1 MADILTAEQQAAVE
15 NRGRSLLVSA
25 AAGSGKTKV
34 LVERLFSY
42 VESGEANLDDF
53 LIITYTRAAAAEL
66 RGKIAKVLGE
76 KLQENPLNA
85 HLQRQ
90 LLRVYRADI
99 KTVDAFCTAL
109 LRENCHLLRE
119 DARGHALRPDFRV
132 LDENEAQLLRER
144 VLARTLD
151 EFYETMRDGDGASL
165 LADTLGAGRD
175 DRALGALVLELHGKL
190 QAQPYMD
197 RWLASQE
204 QLWHDLPPRVEDTVY
219 GTLLLSMVRRK
230 ALHCAALLRGAAE
243 EMASDAALADKYA
256 PLFLG
261 VAEQFA
267 FLAASAEEDWDA
279 AAKRRVDFPRLTAV
293 RKCED
298 EALKAKMQGVWN
310 GCKKTAK
317 GFDEVFSV
325 TSAEAMEDLR
335 AMAPAMLALLKLT
348 ADFSRAYQEEKRR
361 RNAADFSDQEHEAID
376 LLLGA
381 DGQPTDLARTVSQ
394 RYREIMVDEYQDTNE
409 VQNCIFSAISREGK
423 NLFTVGDVKQSIY
436 RFRLADPRIFL
447 DHYLRYPHAADAA
460 EGESAK
466 LLLSK
471 NFRSRDTVLDAAN
484 FVFRNVLSRE
494 MGELDYGEDESLHV
508 GASYPENPDCCTEF
522 HFVEMS
528 AQESDTEKLRAA
540 RAEASFAADY
550 IQRLIAGGFTVQ
562 DDKTHEP
569 RAVREEDIVILMR
582 SPRTRLADYRRALES
597 RGLHCAAESDGGFYE
612 TMEVAV
618 TFALLEILD
627 NPRQDVPLISVLR
640 SPLFGFTPN
649 RLAELRAKTPGGD
662 FYDALAADG
671 GEDSVR
677 FLALLRELRESAQTL
692 TLTEL
697 VAALYERCHI
707 PAVFGAMRG
716 GAARRENLRAFF
728 SLAEEFE
735 RGGGRGLFAFVRHL
749 REQLESGEPPV
760 PQTTHAAQGVRI
772 MSIHK
777 SKGLEFPVVILADL
791 ARPFSRMDFQSS
803 VLVHPEY
810 GLGPV
815 CVDTKRSIKYPT
827 AARLALERQL
837 RREAKAEELRVLY
850 VAMTRAKEKLVMVH
864 TQANAKSRVAD
875 LLALSDC
882 PVLPE
887 AVDSGKCM
895 GDWIMLPLL
904 QRSEAASLRE
914 LAGQNGEGS
923 FYADETPWTVRVHDG
938 LSFVTPQQRPDD
950 APVDAAPPK
959 DELPVDFA
967 ALSYR
972 YPYAGQT
979 AFPAK
984 LTATQLKGRALDE
997 EISENTTLPPRLRSL
1012 YKPKFLAGETT
1023 LTGAERGTALHLVMQ
1038 DLDFFCEASEQSVRE
1053 QVEKLRAQR
1062 KLTDEQASAVDVRA
1076 IVRFLRSD
1084 LAARIRKNAQTVRRE
1099 YRFSLLRPVRD
1110 FATLDADDAV
1120 LLQGVVDCFFEEDG
1134 ELVVVDFKTDRIGR
1148 TQIEER
1154 AEHYRPQLEA
1164 YSMALMRVMG
1174 KKVREKVLY
1183 FFSVGEEKV
1192 L

>member
-66 RGKIAKVLGE
+66 RGKIDKVLGE
-76 KLQENPLNA
+76 KLQEDPLNA

-197 RWLASQE
+197 RWLASQA

-243 EMASDAALADKYA
+243 EMATDKAIADKYA

-267 FLAASAEEDWDA
+267 LLAVSAEEDWDA
-279 AAKRRVDFPRLTAV
+279 AAKRRVDFPRLTPV
-293 RKCED
+293 RKCGD

-640 SPLFGFTPN
+640 SPLFGFTPD

-671 GEDSVR
+671 GEDSAR
-677 FLALLRELRESAQTL
+677 FLALLRELRESARTL

-777 SKGLEFPVVILADL
+777 SKGLEFPIVILADL

-850 VAMTRAKEKLVMVH
+850 VAMTRAKEKLVMVC
-864 TQANAKSRVAD
+864 ARAGAAKHLAD
-875 LLALSDC
+875 LCAVTSC
-882 PVLPE
+882 PVRPE
-887 AVDSGKCM
+887 TVEEQKCM
-895 GDWIMLPLL
+895 ADWILLPLL
-904 QRSEAASLRE
+904 CRPEAAPLRE
-914 LAGQNGEGS
+914 LAG
-923 FYADETPWTVRVHDG
+923 A
-938 LSFVTPQQRPDD
+938 
-950 APVDAAPPK
+950 DAAAVTVSNAPWRVEVHNGYDFAPTERAAEERAEETAP
-959 DELPVDFA
+959 ELPLDTA
-967 ALSYR
+967 ALEWR
-972 YPYAGQT
+972 YPYEPET
-979 AFPAK
+979 TLSAK

-997 EISENTTLPPRLRSL
+997 EIAENAPLPPRLRSL
-1012 YKPKFLAGETT
+1012 AKPRFLEGAAA
-1023 LTGAERGTALHLVMQ
+1023 LTPAEQGTAMHAALQ
-1038 DLDFFCEASEQSVRE
+1038 FLDFSTPAEEGAVRAAVKSME
-1053 QVEKLRAQR
+1053 ERRL
-1062 KLTDEQASAVDVRA
+1062 LTPEQARAVDA
-1076 IVRFLRSD
+1076 AALTRFLQSP
-1084 LAARIRKNAQTVRRE
+1084 LCARIRAAGERARRE
-1099 YRFSLLRPVRD
+1099 YRFSLLESAARFVPEASAGD
-1110 FATLDADDAV
+1110 EI

-1134 ELVVVDFKTDRIGR
+1134 ALVVVDFKTDRIAPDALA
-1148 TQIEER
+1148 ER

-1164 YSMALMRVMG
+1164 YSLALAQVIG
-1174 KKVREKVLY
+1174 KPVKEKILY
-1183 FFSVGEEKV
+1183 FLRRGEQII